1 MNYVSTSS
9 TSDQSRKV
17 VTAFRE
23 AQDRGDLV
31 EASSYLAE
39 DFTFESPMMKF
50 ERSRDYLASYES
62 FRYWIA
68 GLDMISGLYGDGEAT
83 LVYDLHTA
91 TPAGS
96 QRTAEHFRLAENKIS
111 AIVVIFDATK
121 WQPIMDAVGYPP
133 GARKIH
139 GPEAI
144 VPRAGK

>member
-1 MNYVSTSS
+1 MNNVAISA
-9 TSDQSRKV
+9 TSDQSREV
-17 VTAFRE
+17 VTAFRG

-50 ERSRDYLASYES
+50 ERYQDYLASYES
-62 FRYWIA
+62 FRYRIA

-83 LVYDLHTA
+83 LVYDLHTGMPVG
-91 TPAGS
+91 T

-111 AIVVIFDATK
+111 AIVVIFDATR

-133 GARKIH
+133 AARKLE

-144 VPRAGK
+144 RL